1 MSGHLGWMLLL
12 SLATIVDGLLA
23 GASVDQSV
31 EQLPARHRIGVH
43 AYHAYTQA
51 SHMANG
57 RFWLI
62 PLGIAGP
69 ILRLV
74 AAFAARNRGLPGEMT
89 LPVYLAAMLGVA
101 HMLGTVKAGRINWRL
116 TPWQPRERQI
126 TDEATL
132 AEVFRRFA
140 RWQGVRAVL
149 QFLTFAVGVWALAVN
164 G

>member
-1 MSGHLGWMLLL
+1 MTEHAGWMLLL
-12 SLATIVDGLLA
+12 AIASTIDGLLA

-31 EQLPARHRIGVH
+31 EQLPARHRIGVR

-69 ILRLV
+69 ILRL
-74 AAFAARNRGLPGEMT
+74 AAALAAQNLGLARAAT
-89 LPVYLAAMLGVA
+89 LPVYVAAALGVA
-101 HMLGTVKAGRINWRL
+101 HLLATAKAGRINWQL
-116 TPWQPRERQI
+116 APWQPPERQI
-126 TDEATL
+126 KDEATL
-132 AEVFRRFA
+132 AAVFRRFE
-140 RWQGVRAVL
+140 RWQAVRAAL